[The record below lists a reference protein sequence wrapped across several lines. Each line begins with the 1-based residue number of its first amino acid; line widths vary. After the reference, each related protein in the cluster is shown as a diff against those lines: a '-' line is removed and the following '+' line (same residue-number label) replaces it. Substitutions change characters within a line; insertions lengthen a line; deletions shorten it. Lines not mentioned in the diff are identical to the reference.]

1 MKKIFVALTITLIF
15 SSYANAAVYKGQKIF
30 IKKCVQCHNLRRAF
44 VSSKTTYEWETL
56 MLDNGKE
63 LAYVHLKDE
72 KAKKSWEYFKS
83 SSYTKKTKHL
93 EDFLLEYAKDSGNVP
108 ACN

>member
-1 MKKIFVALTITLIF
+1 MKKNSVFLVLSLLF
-15 SSYANAAVYKGQKIF
+15 SSYLNAAVYKGQKVF
-30 IKKCVQCHNLRRAF
+30 IKKCVECHHKRQTF
-44 VSSKTTYEWETL
+44 VSSKTIYEWENL
-56 MLDNGKE
+56 MRNNGIG
-63 LAYVHLKDE
+63 LAYTHLKEE

-83 SSYTKKTKHL
+83 SGYTKKAKHL